1 MELKQLY
8 RKIEN
13 KKEWF
18 PVRLDGVTYDNYAVN
33 KLGEVYS
40 FISNRELIRHIANNG
55 YRVVELYDHDSNFR
69 KAYVHRI
76 VADTFIPI
84 TEDDIKNKRNMIN
97 HIDGDKTNNDID
109 NLERVNCL
117 ENNRHAHAN
126 GLISAKQKLY
136 LSIKPNIIH
145 DLKYGNMTYADIE
158 RKYSNYGI
166 SSAQIIKYAKE
177 NDCYRRAN
185 STYDPKYKQLALELS
200 DKYPNKPLRE
210 IAKMVNDQ
218 SDTVIMHRTIIDWIR
233 KYRKSKSKE

>member
-8 RKIEN
+8 RKIED

-18 PVRLDGVTYDNYAVN
+18 PVRLDGVTYGKYAVN
-33 KLGEVYS
+33 KLGEIYS
-40 FISNRELIRHIANNG
+40 FISNRQLSRSIAKNG
-55 YRVVELYDHDSNFR
+55 YRMVTLHDHNNP
-69 KAYVHRI
+69 KNAYVHRI

-126 GLISAKQKLY
+126 GLISKKQKLY

-158 RKYSNYGI
+158 RKYSDYGI
-166 SSAQIIKYAKE
+166 SSSQIITYAKE

-185 STYDPKYKQLALELS
+185 NTYDPKYKQLALELS

-218 SDTVIMHRTIIDWIR
+218 SDVVVMHRTIIDWIR
-233 KYRKSKSKE
+233 RYRKSKSKE